1 MHSGSRS
8 LKCPLPNLHVDN
20 TSQNHLNALA
30 EGADYMLCVSI
41 LGGRTEGKRRNLI
54 EHSGNLLRLGLFV
67 LGFIKMSFIFQVGHS
82 RLREQRHENCIV
94 YLRMIRHLTSLE
106 RILTEVT
113 RKWEWKHGWNQTLGE
128 SSVLSS
134 VYRL

>member
-1 MHSGSRS
+1 
-8 LKCPLPNLHVDN
+8 
-20 TSQNHLNALA
+20 
-30 EGADYMLCVSI
+30 MLCVSI

-106 RILTEVT
+106 RILTEG
-113 RKWEWKHGWNQTLGE
+113 RKCGGQRRVFAVDLLLVLDGRHC
-128 SSVLSS
+128 SMSVC
-134 VYRL
+134 